1 MRAVFAPSTFRPPP
15 FVSLSRGTVY
25 ALPQHVLL
33 PSHHRTSH
41 HRVPYHVPPPIAH
54 NDSFLMSAGGIS
66 NDNSMGET
74 YVVWNLADANVTTPA
89 SVTSPLTSEKPHY
102 PAGYP
107 SGYSWPHIVCA
118 SVIITVVI
126 LIIVVGNF
134 LVMWAIVR
142 DKNLKGTQ
150 NYFIGS
156 LALADFL
163 LGLLIVP
170 FSLANEL
177 MGYWYF
183 GAVFCEVW
191 KAVDVLLCTASIT
204 SLCLI
209 SLDRYWS
216 ITKAIHYSRQRT
228 PKRAAVMI
236 FIVWFVSAAICI
248 PPLIGWNQPVP
259 DSDWPTCILSEDI
272 GYVLYS
278 SMGSFYIPAFIMVFV
293 YFKIYQAAK
302 ARARKNV
309 TKIPRVAQSEKSE
322 QRNSTESSGN
332 EHQHHPQQ
340 MQHQVRLQSDSSVS
354 NAGTVMQTESQYVP
368 AEQWS
373 PVWQQPARG
382 SDAAHLRTAV
392 TSRCQQCAANQAALD
407 DESPPPP
414 HPHPYPQP
422 HPHHPLRGELDFR
435 SQSLDFR
442 SRSVSLPCRTVVS
455 NELTKLLVSTD
466 SDSSEALTSGAL
478 LNRGGMERSRSYF
491 YHLPAAAA
499 TTTTD
504 TDTSEE
510 VLYVQGSPRKS
521 DSSYN
526 NTTTPATA
534 EVLMVVPPQKASS
547 PGVKVTLKDT
557 VVAQQDNGTVHH
569 FTIVEPRHNGSAKKG
584 TAVSKRD
591 EDGGLLGSLRRQWLQ
606 QSNGKLEDD
615 KRKYGAKKKGPK
627 KVGRGEDFSSAE
639 RHKRK
644 VAKARE
650 RRATLV
656 LGLVMAAFILCWLP
670 FFLLYVVSAFCEG
683 CIPLMVFTVFFWIG
697 YCNSALNPII
707 YTVFNR
713 DFRRAFHRILF
724 PRRQTWR

>member
-1 MRAVFAPSTFRPPP
+1 MRTLLAHSAFRPPS
-15 FVSLSRGTVY
+15 FVSMSRGTVY
-25 ALPQHVLL
+25 ALPQHVI
-33 PSHHRTSH
+33 
-41 HRVPYHVPPPIAH
+41 PPPYRTAH
-54 NDSFLMSAGGIS
+54 PHPNPNPNPPVHTAHHGPSPLSSWTSNDSLVLSVHS
-66 NDNSMGET
+66 VTNDDNGLGEAH
-74 YVVWNLADANVTTPA
+74 VVWNVTDVNETTPA
-89 SVTSPLTSEKPHY
+89 SVTSTLTSEKPPPHF

-107 SGYSWPHIVCA
+107 SGYTWPHIVCA
-118 SVIITVVI
+118 SVIVTAVMLV
-126 LIIVVGNF
+126 IVVGNF

-183 GAVFCEVW
+183 GTVFCEVW
-191 KAVDVLLCTASIT
+191 KAMDVLLCTASIT

-228 PKRAAVMI
+228 PKRAAIMI

-248 PPLIGWNQPVP
+248 PPLIGWNQPAP
-259 DSDWPTCILSEDI
+259 DSDWPICTLSEDI

-302 ARARKNV
+302 ARARKSV
-309 TKIPRVAQSEKSE
+309 SKTPRVTQSERSE
-322 QRNSTESSGN
+322 QRNSMESSGN
-332 EHQHHPQQ
+332 DHQHVSQQ
-340 MQHQVRLQSDSSVS
+340 TPGEIRLQCDSSVNTTVTQS
-354 NAGTVMQTESQYVP
+354 LSAGDQHNDSDGKAQNPVRAPGRENADSGT
-368 AEQWS
+368 
-373 PVWQQPARG
+373 PV
-382 SDAAHLRTAV
+382 
-392 TSRCQQCAANQAALD
+392 SRCPCSTKETADDSLTSLVPRNTHSPQLD
-407 DESPPPP
+407 P
-414 HPHPYPQP
+414 
-422 HPHHPLRGELDFR
+422 G
-435 SQSLDFR
+435 FR
-442 SRSVSLPCRTVVS
+442 SRSTSLPCRTVVS
-455 NELTKLLVSTD
+455 NELTRLIVSTD
-466 SDSSEALTSGAL
+466 SDSCETFTGPA
-478 LNRGGMERSRSYF
+478 LNRVERSRSCVDNI
-491 YHLPAAAA
+491 PT

-504 TDTSEE
+504 TDSSVDLTF
-510 VLYVQGSPRKS
+510 VQPSSPPPPP
-521 DSSYN
+521 
-526 NTTTPATA
+526 TTPLSCNARSPPT
-534 EVLMVVPPQKASS
+534 ESVPSRKGVSPINGSEHVTMRESVVR
-547 PGVKVTLKDT
+547 
-557 VVAQQDNGTVHH
+557 QDNGTLHH
-569 FTIVEPRHNGSAKKG
+569 FIILEPQHNGHARKAALSKG
-584 TAVSKRD
+584 
-591 EDGGLLGSLRRQWLQ
+591 EGDGGLFGSLRKQWLHQ
-606 QSNGKLEDD
+606 NNGQP
-615 KRKYGAKKKGPK
+615 GASRKKKGPK

-644 VAKARE
+644 LAKARE

-670 FFLLYVVSAFCEG
+670 FFLLYVVSAFCVG
-683 CIPLMVFTVFFWIG
+683 CIPMMVFTVFFWIG

-724 PRRQTWR
+724 GRRQSWR